1 MVLAKDIETADYIA
15 FAKNVT
21 LPSHCFL
28 NVQVTTKKLSSQ
40 EYRTIQRR
48 LFGSKLCVLSTFGLK
63 NDEGKG
69 F

>member
-40 EYRTIQRR
+40 EYHNSMTMITWQQTVCFR
-48 LFGSKLCVLSTFGLK
+48 
-63 NDEGKG
+63 
-69 F
+69 